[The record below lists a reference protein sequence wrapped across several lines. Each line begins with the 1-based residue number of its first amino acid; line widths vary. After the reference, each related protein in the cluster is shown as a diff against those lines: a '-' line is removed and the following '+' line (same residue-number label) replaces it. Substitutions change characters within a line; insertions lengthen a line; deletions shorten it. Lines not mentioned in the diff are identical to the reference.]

1 MIGARIRGALTAL
14 AAAGCALA
22 AGAWAQDVSEGLAG
36 TLKKVRDSGVV
47 TLGVRDAAFPFS
59 YALPSG
65 RHVGYSIDLC
75 LAIVEEIKS
84 AVDRADVAVR
94 LVPLQSEQRI
104 PAVRDGRVDLE
115 CGSTTNTQQRRE
127 EVAFSPV
134 IFVTGTK
141 LMVRRDSGIR
151 SWQQLRGRTVA
162 ASAGTTNEATIRALA
177 EGRAPELKLLTRPD
191 LRQAFEAFESGQ
203 ADALASDEVLLLG
216 LRARAKEPRALA
228 VVGELLSFEP
238 YGIAYRRDD
247 PQLAQVVERSFRR
260 LAQSRE
266 LAWIY
271 DQWFLRRLPGGEQL
285 KLRMGPQLTAI
296 FESLGLPP

>member
-1 MIGARIRGALTAL
+1 MGARPRAALRGALAAL
-14 AAAGCALA
+14 GCALA
-22 AGAWAQDVSEGLAG
+22 AGAWAQSGDEALGG

-65 RHVGYSIDLC
+65 RHVGYSVDLC

-84 AVDRADVAVR
+84 AIDRADVAVR
-94 LVPLQSEQRI
+94 LLPLQSEQRL

-115 CGSTTNTQQRRE
+115 CGSTTNTQQRRQ

-134 IFVTGTK
+134 IFVTGTR
-141 LMVRRDSGIR
+141 LLVRRDSGIR
-151 SWQQLRGRTVA
+151 TWEQLRGRTVA
-162 ASAGTTNEATIRALA
+162 ASAGTTNEAAIRALA
-177 EGRAPELKLLTRPD
+177 QRQAPGISVVTRPD
-191 LRQAFEAFESGQ
+191 LRQAFELFESGQ

-216 LRARAKEPRALA
+216 LRARTQAPRQLAL
-228 VVGELLSFEP
+228 VGDLLSFEP

-260 LAQSRE
+260 LAESRE

-271 DQWFLRRLPGGEQL
+271 DQWFVRRLPGGEQL
-285 KLRMGPQLTAI
+285 NLRMSPQLTAI
-296 FESLGLPP
+296 FESLGLQP

>member
-1 MIGARIRGALTAL
+1 MGARIRGALAAL
-14 AAAGCALA
+14 GCALA
-22 AGAWAQDVSEGLAG
+22 AGAWAQDGGEGLAG

-65 RHVGYSIDLC
+65 RHVGYSVDLC

-84 AVDRADVAVR
+84 AIDRADVAVR
-94 LVPLQSEQRI
+94 LVTLQSEQRI
-104 PAVRDGRVDLE
+104 AAVKDGRVDLE
-115 CGSTTNTQQRRE
+115 CGSTTNTQQRRQ

-162 ASAGTTNEATIRALA
+162 ASAGTTNEATMRALA
-177 EGRAPELKLLTRPD
+177 EGRAPDLKLVTHPD
-191 LRQAFEAFESGQ
+191 LRQAFEAFKSGQ

-216 LRARAKEPRALA
+216 LKARAKEPRALA

-260 LAQSRE
+260 LAQNRE

-271 DQWFLRRLPGGEQL
+271 DQWFVRRLPGGEQL

-296 FESLGLPP
+296 FEGLGLPP

>member
-1 MIGARIRGALTAL
+1 MGARLRGALAAL
-14 AAAGCALA
+14 AVSGCALA
-22 AGAWAQDVSEGLAG
+22 GGAWAQSGGEGLAG

-47 TLGVRDAAFPFS
+47 TLGVRDTAFPFS

-65 RHVGYSIDLC
+65 RHVGYSVDLC

-84 AVDRADVAVR
+84 AIDRADVAVR
-94 LVPLQSEQRI
+94 LVALQSEQRI
-104 PAVRDGRVDLE
+104 PAVKDGRVDLE
-115 CGSTTNTQQRRE
+115 CGSTTNTQQRRQ

-151 SWQQLRGRTVA
+151 AWEQLRGRTVA
-162 ASAGTTNEATIRALA
+162 ASAGTTNEATMRALA
-177 EGRAPELKLLTRPD
+177 DKSAPDLKLLTRPD

-260 LAQSRE
+260 LAESRE

-271 DQWFLRRLPGGEQL
+271 DQWFLRRLPGGEEL

-296 FESLGLPP
+296 FEGLGLPP

>member
-1 MIGARIRGALTAL
+1 MGARIRGALAAL
-14 AAAGCALA
+14 AVAGCALA
-22 AGAWAQDVSEGLAG
+22 GGARAQAGGEGLAG

-65 RHVGYSIDLC
+65 RHVGYSVDLC
-75 LAIVEEIKS
+75 LAIVEEIK
-84 AVDRADVAVR
+84 AAIDRADVAVR
-94 LVPLQSEQRI
+94 LVALQSEQRI
-104 PAVRDGRVDLE
+104 PAVKDGRVDLE
-115 CGSTTNTQQRRE
+115 CGSTTNTQQRRQ

-141 LMVRRDSGIR
+141 LMVRRDSGVR
-151 SWQQLRGRTVA
+151 SWEQLRGRTVA

-177 EGRAPELKLLTRPD
+177 DKSAPDLKLLSRPD

-260 LAQSRE
+260 LAESRE

-271 DQWFLRRLPGGEQL
+271 DQWFLRRLPGGEEL

-296 FESLGLPP
+296 FEGLGLPP

>member
-1 MIGARIRGALTAL
+1 MDARLRGALAAL
-14 AAAGCALA
+14 GCAVA
-22 AGAWAQDVSEGLAG
+22 ASAWSQDAGQALAG
-36 TLKKVRDSGVV
+36 TLKKVLDSGVV
-47 TLGVRDAAFPFS
+47 TLGVREAAFPFS

-65 RHVGYSIDLC
+65 RHVGYSVDLC
-75 LAIVEEIKS
+75 LAIVEEMKS
-84 AVDRADVAVR
+84 AIDRTDVAVR
-94 LVPLQSEQRI
+94 LVPLQAEQRI
-104 PAVRDGRVDLE
+104 AAVKEGRVDLE
-115 CGSTTNTQQRRE
+115 CGSTTNTQQRQQ

-141 LMVRRDSGIR
+141 LMVRRGSGIR
-151 SWQQLRGRTVA
+151 SWEQLRGRTVA

-177 EGRAPELKLLTRPD
+177 AKQAPDMKLLTRPD
-191 LRQAFEAFESGQ
+191 LGQAFEAFEAGQ

-216 LRARAKEPRALA
+216 LRARAREPRALS

-260 LAQSRE
+260 LAESRE

-271 DQWFLRRLPGGEQL
+271 DQWFLRRLPGGERL
-285 KLRMGPQLTAI
+285 NLRMSPQLTAI
-296 FESLGLPP
+296 FEGLGLQP

>member
-1 MIGARIRGALTAL
+1 MGARTRVALAAL

-22 AGAWAQDVSEGLAG
+22 GGAWAQGRDEGLAG

-65 RHVGYSIDLC
+65 RHVGYSVDLC

-84 AVDRADVAVR
+84 AIDRADVAVR
-94 LVPLQSEQRI
+94 LVALQSEQRI
-104 PAVRDGRVDLE
+104 AAVKDGRVDLE
-115 CGSTTNTQQRRE
+115 CGSTTDTRQRRQ

-151 SWQQLRGRTVA
+151 SWEQLRGRTVA

-177 EGRAPELKLLTRPD
+177 EKSAPDLRLLTRPD
-191 LRQAFEAFESGQ
+191 LRQAFEVFESGQ

-216 LRARAKEPRALA
+216 LRARAKEPRTLA
-228 VVGELLSFEP
+228 VVGQLLSFEP

-260 LAQSRE
+260 LAESRE
-266 LAWIY
+266 LAWVY

-285 KLRMGPQLTAI
+285 KLPMGPQLTAI
-296 FESLGLPP
+296 FEGLGLPP

>member
-1 MIGARIRGALTAL
+1 
-14 AAAGCALA
+14 
-22 AGAWAQDVSEGLAG
+22 
-36 TLKKVRDSGVV
+36 
-47 TLGVRDAAFPFS
+47 
-59 YALPSG
+59 
-65 RHVGYSIDLC
+65 
-75 LAIVEEIKS
+75 
-84 AVDRADVAVR
+84 
-94 LVPLQSEQRI
+94 VPLQSEQRL

-115 CGSTTNTQQRRE
+115 CGSTTDTQQRRQ

-141 LMVRRDSGIR
+141 LMVRRGSGIR
-151 SWQQLRGRTVA
+151 SLEQLRGRTVA
-162 ASAGTTNEATIRALA
+162 ASAGTTNEAAIRALSDKQSLA
-177 EGRAPELKLLTRPD
+177 VKLVTRPD
-191 LRQAFEAFESGQ
+191 LQQAFTLFESGQ

-216 LRARAKEPRALA
+216 LRARAQAPRTLA

-260 LAQSRE
+260 LAESRE

-271 DQWFLRRLPGGEQL
+271 DQWFVRRLPGGEQL
-285 KLRMGPQLTAI
+285 NLRMSPQLTAI